1 MSMFARVLFLLTL
14 ASAAA
19 QAATPTYLA
28 SGDLGNNNGSTSNL
42 TTSFTASATTPS
54 ALFVLVRGDDIS
66 NSGTSGGADDIT
78 SVTYNSVAMTLIGK
92 VINRDPTGNNATGQ
106 SYATS
111 PFTYL
116 YFLNSP
122 ATGANNVSVSS
133 SAIHYLAALVG
144 QYQNVAWKVQ
154 DKTASATFQG
164 SPTTG
169 AAARNL
175 VLPATAANTFA
186 IVGATGYTNNSP
198 MAATT
203 NVTRRVVDA
212 TFGELGLFDTGVIT
226 GSTTATITWVADPTG
241 QNYNNVLLGGVRVPV
256 YVAFGNPF

>member
-1 MSMFARVLFLLTL
+1 MWTFARVLLLL
-14 ASAAA
+14 ALAMAAA

-28 SGDLGNNNGSTSNL
+28 SGDLGNNGGGTTNL
-42 TTSFTASATTPS
+42 TASFTASASTPS
-54 ALFVLVRGDDIS
+54 VLFVLVRGNDAS
-66 NSGTSGGADDIT
+66 FSLADDIT
-78 SVTYNSVAMTLIGK
+78 SVTYNSVGLTLIGK
-92 VINRDPTGNNATGQ
+92 VINNDATGFNATLQ
-106 SYATS
+106 SYAYS
-111 PFTYL
+111 PYTYI
-116 YFLNSP
+116 YFLNAP
-122 ATGANNVSVSS
+122 ATGANNVSISS
-133 SAIHYLAALVG
+133 TSAHYLAGLVV

-175 VLPATAANTFA
+175 ALPATAANTFS

-212 TFGELGLFDTGVIT
+212 TYGELGLFDTGVIT
-226 GSTTATITWVADPTG
+226 GSTTITITWVADPTG
-241 QNYNNVLLGGVRVPV
+241 QNYNNVLLAGIRVPV